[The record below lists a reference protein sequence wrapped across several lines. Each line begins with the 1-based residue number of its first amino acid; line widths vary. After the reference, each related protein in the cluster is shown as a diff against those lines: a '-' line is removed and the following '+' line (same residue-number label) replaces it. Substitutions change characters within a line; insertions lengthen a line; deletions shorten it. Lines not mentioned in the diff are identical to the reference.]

1 MKKFVALG
9 LGAAAVVVALLV
21 GAQLFDSP
29 SDGMGAESTPSP
41 EPSVESTLLTD
52 PPDGECIDLDAGTY
66 HAVIGTLTVRWTMPA
81 NWSWSSYRP
90 SGGEVFTVR
99 TRECW
104 IGTSQNL
111 EVRLV
116 HRVYAD
122 ACIPANSVETDTP
135 AELTAALAAQTG
147 HETSGPSEVTLGGY
161 PANRLEVSFP
171 GGGSPSGPCA
181 DAEPPLRP
189 EDQGEPAVL
198 FKGGEYLGGPMTVYV
213 VDVGGTALAVVAT
226 NPGAEMEA
234 VIDSLVIE
242 P

>member
-1 MKKFVALG
+1 MNKIVRIG
-9 LGAAAVVVALLV
+9 LGAAAVVALLV
-21 GAQLFDSP
+21 GAQLFDAP
-29 SDGMGAESTPSP
+29 SDGVGAESTPSP
-41 EPSVESTLLTD
+41 EPYVESTLLTD
-52 PPDGECIDLDAGTY
+52 PPDSECIDLDAGTY

-81 NWSWSSYRP
+81 NWSWSSFRP

-99 TRECW
+99 AAECW

-116 HRVYAD
+116 HRAYAD
-122 ACIPANSVETDTP
+122 ACIRGDAVETDTP

-147 HETSGPSEVTLGGY
+147 HETTGPSEVTLGGY
-161 PANRLEVSFP
+161 AADRLELTFL
-171 GGGSPSGPCA
+171 GSGPPSGPCA

-189 EDQGEPAVL
+189 EDHGEPAVL

-213 VDVGGTALAVVAT
+213 VDIGGRALAVVVT